1 MDKVKV
7 KKQGNKYY
15 CKKRKF
21 HGNRFTKNKPSTIT
35 SDSTI
40 PSVTEV
46 CSANNIIEDIVIDP
60 IDNNLNSIPTS
71 SSFQKLNDSINVSS
85 PKFPKISG
93 YRLIDVGTI
102 ISFIQS
108 FPCSF
113 CEQITTYSVREE
125 LSGISS
131 ILYFKCIKC
140 RDEIEFKTCTENVNL
155 RLQLAMSSIGC
166 HQEKTKRFLGNMDMP
181 PPVSAPIF
189 TKYKDRIHI
198 ATNEVAK
205 ECMSQAALELKEAQ
219 GSNVTVSCD
228 GTWQRRGFV
237 SKNGVATVLSVNSNK
252 GPSKVVDTHVS
263 SNYCDKC
270 SKAKKRFPDNSD
282 YQEWFKNHSGAGEC
296 ESNHQGT
303 SGQMEPKGILKIFRR
318 SEDMHGLTYTGYL
331 GDGDSKSFKSVAE
344 AIPPV
349 YKGVSILKLECC
361 GHVQKRMGK
370 RLIDKVNE
378 HKGKPFED
386 NVNDKDLEAANK
398 NCLPPFVME
407 IIKPIF
413 EELSSDAL
421 LAKCVH
427 GGTQNANEAF
437 HNLIWYRCPKTTFVG
452 RKRLEIAVYDATIV
466 YNNGELKRGDIFKNL
481 GLNFGKYCF
490 QAFSRID
497 KKRVSSSLIQNLDK

>member
-1 MDKVKV
+1 M
-7 KKQGNKYY
+7 
-15 CKKRKF
+15 
-21 HGNRFTKNKPSTIT
+21 
-35 SDSTI
+35 
-40 PSVTEV
+40 
-46 CSANNIIEDIVIDP
+46 
-60 IDNNLNSIPTS
+60 
-71 SSFQKLNDSINVSS
+71 
-85 PKFPKISG
+85 
-93 YRLIDVGTI
+93 IDVGTI

-125 LSGISS
+125 LRGISS

-166 HQEKTKRFLGNMDMP
+166 HQEKTERFLGNMNMP

-189 TKYKDRIHI
+189 SKYKDIIHI

-318 SEDMHGLTYTGYL
+318 SEDMYGLTYTGYL

-386 NVNDKDLEAANK
+386 NVNGKSYIGLGGAGRLTKCAIKRIQGHYGAAIRKNSGGMGKMKKSIWAIFHHREGKHNDCGSWCPKDKDLEAANK

-497 KKRVSSSLIQNLDK
+497 KKRVSSSLIQNLDKTKAKRAKKSVLSSKELDKEEFYVPGGF